1 MTFVIGILSQR
12 LITENNTMKLLII
25 EDDTS
30 LREIMQRALQGEGY
44 IVESAATYFDA
55 CDKIAGYSYDCIML
69 DIMLPDGNG
78 LKLLEQIKKIGN
90 ESRVIIISA
99 RDSLDDKITGLDL
112 GADDYLAKPFYMAE
126 LSARIKSVM
135 RRGSG
140 AVNNTMTAGNITLDL
155 GSRRIN
161 IDGKDVPLLKK
172 EFDILLY
179 FMQRPGHIV
188 DKAVLAEAVWGDHI
202 DMVDNFQF
210 VYAQIKNLRKKLAD
224 AGASQNIKAV
234 YGFGYKFTD
243 KEA

>member
-1 MTFVIGILSQR
+1 
-12 LITENNTMKLLII
+12 MKLLII

-30 LREIMQRALQGEGY
+30 LREIMQRALKSEGY
-44 IVESAATYFDA
+44 VVETAPTYFDA
-55 CDKIAGYSYDCIML
+55 CDKIAGYSYDCILL

-78 LKLLEQIKKIGN
+78 LKLLEEIKKSGKEERI
-90 ESRVIIISA
+90 IIISA
-99 RDSLDDKITGLDL
+99 RDSLDDKIAGLDL

-140 AVNNTMTAGNITLDL
+140 SVHNSMTVGNITLDL
-155 GSRRIN
+155 GSRTVKVS
-161 IDGKDVPLLKK
+161 GESLALLKK

-188 DKAVLAEAVWGDHI
+188 DKAVRAEAVWGDHI

-210 VYAQIKNLRKKLAD
+210 VYAQIKNLRKKLSEAH
-224 AGASQNIKAV
+224 ACINIKAV
-234 YGFGYKFTD
+234 YGFGYKFT
-243 KEA
+243 ETEE

>member
-1 MTFVIGILSQR
+1 MSQR

-25 EDDTS
+25 EDDAS
-30 LREIMQRALQGEGY
+30 LREIMQRALQGESY

-155 GSRRIN
+155 GSRRIS

-210 VYAQIKNLRKKLAD
+210 VYAQIKNLRKKLSE
-224 AGASQNIKAV
+224 AGASINIKAV
-234 YGFGYKFTD
+234 YGFGYKFT
-243 KEA
+243 ETE

>member
-1 MTFVIGILSQR
+1 MQK
-12 LITENNTMKLLII
+12 NKTMKLLII
-25 EDDTS
+25 EDDAS

-78 LKLLEQIKKIGN
+78 LKLLEQIKKNGN

-155 GSRRIN
+155 GSRRIK

-210 VYAQIKNLRKKLAD
+210 VYAQIKNLRKKLSE
-224 AGASQNIKAV
+224 AGASINIKAV
-234 YGFGYKFTD
+234 YGFGYKFT
-243 KEA
+243 ETEE

>member
-1 MTFVIGILSQR
+1 MEQQR
-12 LITENNTMKLLII
+12 EKHHKTHKKMKLLII
-25 EDDTS
+25 EDDAS

-44 IVESAATYFDA
+44 VVETAPTYFDA
-55 CDKIAGYSYDCIML
+55 CDKIAGYSYDCILL

-78 LKLLEQIKKIGN
+78 LKLLEQIKGSGK
-90 ESRVIIISA
+90 EERVIIISA

-155 GSRRIN
+155 SSRTVKVA
-161 IDGKDVPLLKK
+161 DKDVPLLKK

-210 VYAQIKNLRKKLAD
+210 VYAQIKNLRKRLSE
-224 AGASQNIKAV
+224 AGASINIKAV

-243 KEA
+243 NEE

>member
-1 MTFVIGILSQR
+1 MSQR

-155 GSRRIN
+155 GSRRIS

-210 VYAQIKNLRKKLAD
+210 VYAQIKNLRKKLSE
-224 AGASQNIKAV
+224 AGANINIKAV
-234 YGFGYKFTD
+234 YGFGYKFT
-243 KEA
+243 ETE

>member
-1 MTFVIGILSQR
+1 
-12 LITENNTMKLLII
+12 MKLLII

-44 IVESAATYFDA
+44 IVESAATFFDA

-155 GSRRIN
+155 GSRRIS

-179 FMQRPGHIV
+179 FMQRSGHIV

-210 VYAQIKNLRKKLAD
+210 VYAQIKNLRKKLSE
-224 AGASQNIKAV
+224 AGANINIKAV
-234 YGFGYKFTD
+234 YGFGYKFT
-243 KEA
+243 ETEE

>member
-1 MTFVIGILSQR
+1 
-12 LITENNTMKLLII
+12 MKLLLI
-25 EDDTS
+25 EDDAS
-30 LREIMQRALQGEGY
+30 LREIMQRALKSEGY
-44 IVESAATYFDA
+44 IVESAGTYFDA

-78 LKLLEQIKKIGN
+78 LQLLEQIKKSGN
-90 ESRVIIISA
+90 DARVIIISA

-140 AVNNTMTAGNITLDL
+140 AVSNTMTAGNITLDL
-155 GSRRIN
+155 GSRRIM
-161 IDGKDVPLLKK
+161 IDGNDVPLLKK

-210 VYAQIKNLRKKLAD
+210 VYAQLKNLRKKLAE
-224 AGASQNIKAV
+224 AGASINIKAV

-243 KEA
+243 NEE